1 MTRFRAAW
9 IDGRGDVVGAELEAP
24 DRDALLDALDADQR
38 ASLVRLAPTDQ
49 PDGPGDVAWAGRAL
63 AGLLSRGVPLGD
75 ALRHLAGARRGVVV
89 RELERAAAAA
99 DEGGGLAAALERGPL
114 GRALASPLARGLVE
128 TGERASRLPDL
139 LLEASRLVERLASAR
154 RRALDALAYPAVVL
168 AGVILVMAG
177 VATTTGVGLADLL
190 RAQPDLQTGVGRG
203 VLEALA
209 WAGERPRLTWGV
221 ALGALALLATLWRTA
236 GVGLAPLRVRPV
248 RDAAVLQALAALV
261 EAALSPAEAARL
273 LDEGAPGLLPPAA
286 SRALVEGA
294 PPSEGL
300 AQAGVVDA
308 AERLALTAAAQAG
321 PRELAAA
328 LREVAAFRLT
338 ALEDRARALATRLGV
353 AIELGVGLALLAMAI
368 PFLGSGW
375 R

>member
-1 MTRFRAAW
+1 MTRFRAEW
-9 IDGRGDVVGAELEAP
+9 IDGRGDVVVADLEAP
-24 DRDALLDALDADQR
+24 DRDALLDALEPAQR
-38 ASLVRLAPTDQ
+38 ASLVRVAPTDQ

-89 RELERAAAAA
+89 HELERAAAAA
-99 DEGGGLAAALERGPL
+99 DEGRGLAAALERGPL
-114 GRALASPLARGLVE
+114 GPALASPLVRGLVE

-139 LLEASRLVERLASAR
+139 LLEASRLVERLAGAR

-177 VATTTGVGLADLL
+177 VATTTGAGLADLL

-221 ALGALALLATLWRTA
+221 ALGALALLAALWRTA

-261 EAALSPAEAARL
+261 VAALSPAEAARL
-273 LDEGAPGLLPPAA
+273 LDEGAPGLLPSAA
-286 SRALVEGA
+286 ARALVEGA
-294 PPSEGL
+294 PPGEGL